1 MKLRLVKANDR
12 NKDLICDMLDE
23 WYASGETIV
32 PYVIRRIDYHD
43 YDFYSRNLEISE
55 PKAQKRG
62 LVPDS
67 TWFALDEERNIIVGA
82 VNIRHFLNE
91 RLILDGGHI
100 GDGIRPSERR
110 KGYATEMIRL
120 ALEKCKELGIY
131 HILMVCDKDN
141 TGSARS
147 IQNNGGVLENEP
159 VVDGEIEQRYWIDL
173 EPEAGKW
180 YESDGENEEAVS
192 ALPEHLRRMSLEEIP
207 ECVQVIRKSF
217 QTVADEFGFTV
228 ENAPRFTA
236 FATDEGR
243 LYYQFHEEK
252 RPMYVYLV
260 GKKIV
265 GYYSLALRDDG
276 SAELGNLSVLPEYRH
291 KGIGAK
297 LMTDAM
303 LRAKAFG
310 KTVMKLS
317 IVEENQMLRK
327 WYEGFGFV
335 HTGTQKF
342 DFFPFTCGYLERELP
357 KTKYYRV
364 HTADVAWLT
373 KQPRGI
379 FTAVWKLIEAG
390 VTTEEETA
398 EYWRNRKY
406 FEEALPLP
414 PYYEQGNPDGAVT
427 WFKDTEKGNEIWQ
440 QMTFYRDMGDKYDV
454 QFYISEC
461 IDIPGEVVYEDEFQI
476 AVKGQKEDVTV
487 ITRPLV

>member
-67 TWFALDEERNIIVGA
+67 TWFALDEERSIIVGA

-91 RLILDGGHI
+91 RSILDGGYI

-141 TGSARS
+141 TGSAKS

-173 EPEAGKW
+173 EPE
-180 YESDGENEEAVS
+180 DGAEC
-192 ALPEHLRRMSLEEIP
+192 LRRMSLEEIP

-317 IVEENQMLRK
+317 IVEENQVLRK

>member
-1 MKLRLVKANDR
+1 MLREMRGKVMKLRLVKANDR
-12 NKDLICDMLDE
+12 NKELICDMLDE

-32 PYVIRRIDYHD
+32 PYMIRRLDYHD
-43 YDFYSRNLEISE
+43 YDYYWKNLEIGE
-55 PKAQKRG
+55 AEALVVG
-62 LVPDS
+62 FVPDS
-67 TWFALDEERNIIVGA
+67 TWFALDEERNIMVGA
-82 VNIRHFLNE
+82 VNLRPFLNE

-120 ALEKCKELGIY
+120 TLEKCKALGIY
-131 HILMVCDKDN
+131 RVLMVCDKDN
-141 TGSARS
+141 IGSARS
-147 IQNNGGVLENEP
+147 IQRNGGVLENEAE
-159 VVDGEIEQRYWIDL
+159 VDGKIEQRYWIDL
-173 EPEAGKW
+173 GSE
-180 YESDGENEEAVS
+180 DGA
-192 ALPEHLRRMSLEEIP
+192 EHLRRMSIDEIP
-207 ECVQVIRKSF
+207 ECVEVIRKSF
-217 QTVADEFGFTV
+217 QTVADEFGFTA

-236 FATDEGR
+236 FATDAGR
-243 LYYQFHEEK
+243 LYYQFTEEK

-260 GKKIV
+260 GRKIV
-265 GYYSLALRDDG
+265 GYYSLALQDDG
-276 SAELGNLSVLPEYRH
+276 SAELSNLSVLPEYRH
-291 KGIGAK
+291 RGIGAK
-297 LMTDAM
+297 LMTSAM
-303 LRAKAFG
+303 LKAKTFG
-310 KTVMKLS
+310 KSVMKLG
-317 IVEENQMLRK
+317 IVEENQVLRK

-364 HTADVAWLT
+364 HTADTAWLT

-406 FEEALPLP
+406 FEEVLPLP

>member
-1 MKLRLVKANDR
+1 
-12 NKDLICDMLDE
+12 MLDE

-43 YDFYSRNLEISE
+43 YDFYWRNLEISE
-55 PKAQKRG
+55 PKAHKRG

-91 RLILDGGHI
+91 GLLLDGGNI

-141 TGSARS
+141 TGSAKS

-173 EPEAGKW
+173 EPE
-180 YESDGENEEAVS
+180 DGAEC
-192 ALPEHLRRMSLEEIP
+192 LRRMSLEEIP

-236 FATDEGR
+236 FATDAGR
-243 LYYQFHEEK
+243 LWYQFCKEE

-276 SAELGNLSVLPEYRH
+276 SAELGSISVLPEYRH

-310 KTVMKLS
+310 KTVLKLS
-317 IVEENQMLRK
+317 IVEENQVLRK
-327 WYEGFGFV
+327 WYESFGFV
-335 HTGTQKF
+335 HVGTQKF

-357 KTKYYRV
+357 KAKYYRV
-364 HTADVAWLT
+364 HSADVAWLT

-414 PYYEQGNPDGAVT
+414 PYYEAGNPEGAVT
-427 WFKDTEKGNEIWQ
+427 WFKDTEQGNNIWQ
-440 QMTFYRDMGDKYDV
+440 QMTFYRDVCDKYGV
-454 QFYISEC
+454 QLFVSES
-461 IDIPGEVVYEDEFQI
+461 IEIPGEVVYEDDFQI
-476 AVKGQKEDVTV
+476 AVKNQPEGLIVL
-487 ITRPLV
+487 TRPLS

>member
-43 YDFYSRNLEISE
+43 YDFYWQNLEISE
-55 PKAQKRG
+55 PKAQKRE
-62 LVPDS
+62 LVTDS

-91 RLILDGGHI
+91 GLILDGGNI

-141 TGSARS
+141 TGSAKS

-159 VVDGEIEQRYWIDL
+159 VVDGKIEQRYWIDL
-173 EPEAGKW
+173 EPE
-180 YESDGENEEAVS
+180 DGAEC
-192 ALPEHLRRMSLEEIP
+192 LRRMSLEEIP

-276 SAELGNLSVLPEYRH
+276 SAELGSISVLPEYRH
-291 KGIGAK
+291 RGIGAK

-317 IVEENQMLRK
+317 IVEENQVLRK
-327 WYEGFGFV
+327 WYESFGFV
-335 HTGTQKF
+335 HVGTQKF

-364 HTADVAWLT
+364 HSADVAWLT

-379 FTAVWKLIEAG
+379 FTAVWRLIDAG

-414 PYYEQGNPDGAVT
+414 PYYEQGNPEGAVT

-440 QMTFYRDMGDKYDV
+440 QMTFYRDMGNKYGV

-461 IDIPGEVVYEDEFQI
+461 VDVPGEAVYEDEFQI

>member
-1 MKLRLVKANDR
+1 MRGNTMKLD
-12 NKDLICDMLDE
+12 KDMICDMLNE
-23 WYASGETIV
+23 AES
-32 PYVIRRIDYHD
+32 
-43 YDFYSRNLEISE
+43 SE
-55 PKAQKRG
+55 N
-62 LVPDS
+62 S
-67 TWFALDEERNIIVGA
+67 
-82 VNIRHFLNE
+82 
-91 RLILDGGHI
+91 
-100 GDGIRPSERR
+100 
-110 KGYATEMIRL
+110 
-120 ALEKCKELGIY
+120 
-131 HILMVCDKDN
+131 
-141 TGSARS
+141 
-147 IQNNGGVLENEP
+147 
-159 VVDGEIEQRYWIDL
+159 
-173 EPEAGKW
+173 PE
-180 YESDGENEEAVS
+180 Y
-192 ALPEHLRRMSLEEIP
+192 LRRMSLEEIP

-236 FATDEGR
+236 FATDAGR
-243 LYYQFHEEK
+243 LYYQLTEEK

-260 GKKIV
+260 GRKIV
-265 GYYSLALRDDG
+265 GYYSLALSDDG
-276 SAELGNLSVLPEYRH
+276 SAELNNLSVLPEYRH

-303 LRAKAFG
+303 MKAKTFG
-310 KTVMKLS
+310 KTVLKLA
-317 IVEENQMLRK
+317 IVEENQVLRK

-357 KTKYYRV
+357 KAKYYRV

-461 IDIPGEVVYEDEFQI
+461 IDIPGEVIYEDEFQI

>member
-1 MKLRLVKANDR
+1 MKLRLVKASNR
-12 NKDLICDMLDE
+12 NKELICDMLDE

-43 YDFYSRNLEISE
+43 YDFYWRNLEISE

-91 RLILDGGHI
+91 GLILDGGNI

-147 IQNNGGVLENEP
+147 IQKNGGVLENEP
-159 VVDGEIEQRYWIDL
+159 EVEGVMQQRYWIDL
-173 EPEAGKW
+173 EPDGEAGP
-180 YESDGENEEAVS
+180 DAGEEAK
-192 ALPEHLRRMSLEEIP
+192 APRECIRRMSIEEIP
-207 ECVQVIRKSF
+207 QCVEVIKESF
-217 QTVADEFGFTV
+217 RTVADEFGFTE

-236 FATDEGR
+236 FATDENR
-243 LYYQFHEEK
+243 LLYQFCVEK
-252 RPMYVYLV
+252 RPMYVYLI

-276 SAELGNLSVLPEYRH
+276 SAELGSISVLPEYRH

-310 KTVMKLS
+310 KTVLKLS
-317 IVEENQMLRK
+317 IVEENQVLRK
-327 WYEGFGFV
+327 WYESFGFV
-335 HTGTQKF
+335 HVGTQKF

-364 HTADVAWLT
+364 HSADVAWLT

-379 FTAVWKLIEAG
+379 FTAVWRLIDAG

-414 PYYEQGNPDGAVT
+414 PYYEAGNPEGAVT

-440 QMTFYRDMGDKYDV
+440 QMTFYRDMGDKYGV
-454 QFYISEC
+454 PFYISEC
-461 IDIPGEVVYEDEFQI
+461 IEIPGEVVYEDDFQL
-476 AVKGQKEDVTV
+476 AVKNQPEGLIVL
-487 ITRPLV
+487 TRPLS

>member
-12 NKDLICDMLDE
+12 NKNLICDMLDE

-43 YDFYSRNLEISE
+43 YDFYWRNLEISE

-91 RLILDGGHI
+91 GLILDGGHI

-141 TGSARS
+141 TGSAKS

-173 EPEAGKW
+173 EPE
-180 YESDGENEEAVS
+180 DGAEC
-192 ALPEHLRRMSLEEIP
+192 LRRMSLEEIP

-276 SAELGNLSVLPEYRH
+276 SAELGSISVLPEYRH

-297 LMTDAM
+297 LLTDAM
-303 LRAKAFG
+303 INAKKFG
-310 KTVMKLS
+310 CSVMKLS
-317 IVEENQMLRK
+317 IVEENQTLRK

-364 HTADVAWLT
+364 HSADVAWLT

-379 FTAVWKLIEAG
+379 FTAVWRLIDAG

-414 PYYEQGNPDGAVT
+414 PYYEAGNPEGAVT

-440 QMTFYRDMGDKYDV
+440 QMTFYRDMGDKYGV
-454 QFYISEC
+454 PFYISEC
-461 IDIPGEVVYEDEFQI
+461 IEIPGEAVYEDEFQI
-476 AVKGQKEDVTV
+476 AVKEQKDDVTV

>member
-1 MKLRLVKANDR
+1 MKLRLVKASNR
-12 NKDLICDMLDE
+12 NKELICDMLDE

-43 YDFYSRNLEISE
+43 YDFYWRNLEISE

-62 LVPDS
+62 LVSDS

-91 RLILDGGHI
+91 GLILDGGNI

-141 TGSARS
+141 TGSAKS
-147 IQNNGGVLENEP
+147 IQNNGGVLENES

-173 EPEAGKW
+173 EPE
-180 YESDGENEEAVS
+180 DGAEC
-192 ALPEHLRRMSLEEIP
+192 LRRMSLEEIP

-276 SAELGNLSVLPEYRH
+276 SAELGSISVLPEYRH

-310 KTVMKLS
+310 KTVLKLS
-317 IVEENQMLRK
+317 IVEENQVLRK
-327 WYEGFGFV
+327 WYENFGFV
-335 HTGTQKF
+335 HVGTQKF

-364 HTADVAWLT
+364 HSADVAWLT

-379 FTAVWKLIEAG
+379 FTAVWRLIDAG

-414 PYYEQGNPDGAVT
+414 PYYEAGNPEGAVT

-440 QMTFYRDMGDKYDV
+440 QMTFYRDMGNKYGV
-454 QFYISEC
+454 PFYISEC
-461 IDIPGEVVYEDEFQI
+461 IEIPGEVVYEDDFQI
-476 AVKGQKEDVTV
+476 AVKGQKDDVTV

>member
-1 MKLRLVKANDR
+1 MKLRLVKADDR
-12 NKDLICDMLDE
+12 YKDLICDMLDE

-159 VVDGEIEQRYWIDL
+159 EVEGVVQQRYWIDL

-180 YESDGENEEAVS
+180 YESDENEEAVS

-276 SAELGNLSVLPEYRH
+276 SAEFGNLSVLPEYRH

-303 LRAKAFG
+303 MKAKSFG
-310 KTVMKLS
+310 KTVMKLG
-317 IVEENQMLRK
+317 IVEENQVLRK

-364 HTADVAWLT
+364 HTAEMAWLT

-461 IDIPGEVVYEDEFQI
+461 IDIPGEVIYEDEFQI

>member
-1 MKLRLVKANDR
+1 MKLRLVKANER

-43 YDFYSRNLEISE
+43 YDFYWRNLEISE

-91 RLILDGGHI
+91 GLILDGGNI

-141 TGSARS
+141 TGSAKS
-147 IQNNGGVLENEP
+147 IQNNGGVLEDEP
-159 VVDGEIEQRYWIDL
+159 VVDGEVQQRYWIDL
-173 EPEAGKW
+173 EPE
-180 YESDGENEEAVS
+180 DGAEC
-192 ALPEHLRRMSLEEIP
+192 LRRMSLEEIP
-207 ECVQVIRKSF
+207 ECVQVIRESF

-276 SAELGNLSVLPEYRH
+276 SAELGSISVLPEYRH

-310 KTVMKLS
+310 KTVLKLS
-317 IVEENQMLRK
+317 IVEENQVLSK
-327 WYEGFGFV
+327 WYESFGFV
-335 HTGTQKF
+335 HVGTQKF

-364 HTADVAWLT
+364 HSADVAWLT

-379 FTAVWKLIEAG
+379 FTAVWRLIDAG

-414 PYYEQGNPDGAVT
+414 PYYEAGNPEGAVT

-440 QMTFYRDMGDKYDV
+440 QMTFYRDMGDKYGV
-454 QFYISEC
+454 PFYISEC
-461 IDIPGEVVYEDEFQI
+461 IEIPGEAVYEDEFQI
-476 AVKGQKEDVTV
+476 AVKGQKDDVTV

>member
-1 MKLRLVKANDR
+1 MKLRLVKASNR
-12 NKDLICDMLDE
+12 NKELICDMLDE

-43 YDFYSRNLEISE
+43 YDFYWRNLEISE

-91 RLILDGGHI
+91 GLILDGGNI

-141 TGSARS
+141 TGSAKS
-147 IQNNGGVLENEP
+147 IQNNGGVLEDEP

-173 EPEAGKW
+173 EPE
-180 YESDGENEEAVS
+180 DGAEC
-192 ALPEHLRRMSLEEIP
+192 LRRMSLEEIP

-252 RPMYVYLV
+252 RPMYVYLI

-276 SAELGNLSVLPEYRH
+276 SAELGSISVLPEYRR

-310 KTVMKLS
+310 KTVLKLS
-317 IVEENQMLRK
+317 IVEENQVLRK
-327 WYEGFGFV
+327 WYESFGFV
-335 HTGTQKF
+335 HVGTQKF

-364 HTADVAWLT
+364 HSADVAWLT

-379 FTAVWKLIEAG
+379 FTAVWRLIDAG

-414 PYYEQGNPDGAVT
+414 PYYEAGNPEGAVT

-440 QMTFYRDMGDKYDV
+440 QMSFYKDMGDKYGV
-454 QFYISEC
+454 PFYISEC
-461 IDIPGEVVYEDEFQI
+461 IEIPGEAVYEDEFQI
-476 AVKGQKEDVTV
+476 AVKGQKDDATV

>member
-43 YDFYSRNLEISE
+43 YDFYWRNLEISE
-55 PKAQKRG
+55 PKAQKQG

-91 RLILDGGHI
+91 GLILDGGNI

-141 TGSARS
+141 TGSAKS
-147 IQNNGGVLENEP
+147 IQNNGGVLEDEP

-173 EPEAGKW
+173 EPE
-180 YESDGENEEAVS
+180 DGAEC
-192 ALPEHLRRMSLEEIP
+192 LRRMSLEEIP
-207 ECVQVIRKSF
+207 ECVQVIRESF

-276 SAELGNLSVLPEYRH
+276 SAELGSISVLPEYRH

-303 LRAKAFG
+303 LRTKAFG
-310 KTVMKLS
+310 KTVLKLS
-317 IVEENQMLRK
+317 IVEENQVLRK
-327 WYEGFGFV
+327 WYESFGFI

-342 DFFPFTCGYLERELP
+342 DFFPFTCGYLARELP

-364 HTADVAWLT
+364 HSADVAWLT

-379 FTAVWKLIEAG
+379 FTAVWRLIDAG

-414 PYYEQGNPDGAVT
+414 PYYKAGNPEGAVT

-440 QMTFYRDMGDKYDV
+440 QMSFYRDMGDKYGV
-454 QFYISEC
+454 PFYTSEC
-461 IDIPGEVVYEDEFQI
+461 IEIPGEMVYEDDFQI
-476 AVKGQKEDVTV
+476 AVKNQPEGLIVL
-487 ITRPLV
+487 TRPLS

>member
-1 MKLRLVKANDR
+1 MKLRLVKASNR
-12 NKDLICDMLDE
+12 NKELICDMLDE

-43 YDFYSRNLEISE
+43 YDFYWRNLEISE

-91 RLILDGGHI
+91 GLILDGGHI

-147 IQNNGGVLENEP
+147 IQKNGGVLENEP
-159 VVDGEIEQRYWIDL
+159 EVEGVMQQRYWINL
-173 EPEAGKW
+173 EPEEGS
-180 YESDGENEEAVS
+180 EC
-192 ALPEHLRRMSLEEIP
+192 LRRMSIDEVR
-207 ECVQVIRKSF
+207 ECVEVIRSSF
-217 QTVADEFGFTV
+217 QTVADEFGFTE

-236 FATDEGR
+236 FATDENR
-243 LYYQFHEEK
+243 LLYQFCVEK
-252 RPMYVYLV
+252 RPMYVYLI

-265 GYYSLALRDDG
+265 GYYSLALSDDG
-276 SAELGNLSVLPEYRH
+276 SAELNNLAVLPEYRH
-291 KGIGAK
+291 KGIGGK
-297 LMTDAM
+297 LLTDAM
-303 LRAKAFG
+303 IQAKTFG
-310 KTVMKLS
+310 KATLKLG
-317 IVEENQMLRK
+317 IVEENKRLRK
-327 WYEGFGFV
+327 WYESFGFV
-335 HTGTQKF
+335 HVGTQKF

-364 HTADVAWLT
+364 HSADVAWLT

-379 FTAVWKLIEAG
+379 FTAVWRLIDAG

-406 FEEALPLP
+406 FEEVLPLP
-414 PYYEQGNPDGAVT
+414 PYYEAGNPEGAVT

-440 QMTFYRDMGDKYDV
+440 QMSFYREIGDKYGLK
-454 QFYISEC
+454 FYISEC
-461 IDIPGEVVYEDEFQI
+461 LEIPGEVVYEDNFQI
-476 AVKGQKEDVTV
+476 AVKNQPEGLIVL
-487 ITRPLV
+487 TRLLS

>member
-1 MKLRLVKANDR
+1 
-12 NKDLICDMLDE
+12 MLDE

-43 YDFYSRNLEISE
+43 YDFYWRNLEISE
-55 PKAQKRG
+55 PKAHKRG

-91 RLILDGGHI
+91 GLLLDGGNI

-141 TGSARS
+141 TGSAKS

-173 EPEAGKW
+173 EPE
-180 YESDGENEEAVS
+180 DGAEC
-192 ALPEHLRRMSLEEIP
+192 LRRMSLEEIP

-236 FATDEGR
+236 FATDAGR
-243 LYYQFHEEK
+243 LWYQFCKEK

-276 SAELGNLSVLPEYRH
+276 SAELGSISVLPEYRH
-291 KGIGAK
+291 KDIGAK

-303 LRAKAFG
+303 LRTKAFG
-310 KTVMKLS
+310 KTVLKLS
-317 IVEENQMLRK
+317 IVEENQVLRK
-327 WYEGFGFV
+327 WYESFGFV
-335 HTGTQKF
+335 HVGTQKF

-357 KTKYYRV
+357 KAKYYRV
-364 HTADVAWLT
+364 HSADVAWLT

-414 PYYEQGNPDGAVT
+414 PYYEAGNPEGAVT
-427 WFKDTEKGNEIWQ
+427 WFKDTEQGNNIWQ
-440 QMTFYRDMGDKYDV
+440 QMTFYRDVCDKYGV
-454 QFYISEC
+454 QLFVSES
-461 IDIPGEVVYEDEFQI
+461 IEIPGEVVYEDDFQI
-476 AVKGQKEDVTV
+476 AVKNQPEGLIVL
-487 ITRPLV
+487 TRPLS

>member
-1 MKLRLVKANDR
+1 MKLRLVKASNR

-43 YDFYSRNLEISE
+43 YDFYWRNLEISE
-55 PKAQKRG
+55 PKAHKRG

-91 RLILDGGHI
+91 GLLLDGGNI

-141 TGSARS
+141 TGSAKS

-173 EPEAGKW
+173 EPE
-180 YESDGENEEAVS
+180 DGAEC
-192 ALPEHLRRMSLEEIP
+192 LRRMSLEEIP

-236 FATDEGR
+236 FATDAGR
-243 LYYQFHEEK
+243 LWYQFCKEK

-276 SAELGNLSVLPEYRH
+276 SAELGSISVLPEYRH
-291 KGIGAK
+291 KDIGAK

-303 LRAKAFG
+303 LRTKAFG
-310 KTVMKLS
+310 KTVLKLS
-317 IVEENQMLRK
+317 IVEENQVLRK
-327 WYEGFGFV
+327 WYESFGFV
-335 HTGTQKF
+335 HVGTQKF

-357 KTKYYRV
+357 KAKYYRV
-364 HTADVAWLT
+364 HSADVAWLT

-414 PYYEQGNPDGAVT
+414 PYYEAGNPEGAVT
-427 WFKDTEKGNEIWQ
+427 WFKDTEQGNNIWQ
-440 QMTFYRDMGDKYDV
+440 QMTFYRDVCDKYGV
-454 QFYISEC
+454 QLFVSES
-461 IDIPGEVVYEDEFQI
+461 IEIPGEVVYEDDFQI
-476 AVKGQKEDVTV
+476 AVKNQPEGLIVL
-487 ITRPLV
+487 TRPLS

>member
-1 MKLRLVKANDR
+1 MKLRLVKASNR
-12 NKDLICDMLDE
+12 NKELICDMLDE

-43 YDFYSRNLEISE
+43 YDFYWRNLEISE

-91 RLILDGGHI
+91 GLILDGGNI

-141 TGSARS
+141 TGSAKS
-147 IQNNGGVLENEP
+147 IQNNGGILEDEP

-173 EPEAGKW
+173 EPE
-180 YESDGENEEAVS
+180 DGAEC
-192 ALPEHLRRMSLEEIP
+192 LRRMSLEEIP
-207 ECVQVIRKSF
+207 ECVQVIRESF

-265 GYYSLALRDDG
+265 GYYSLALSEDG
-276 SAELGNLSVLPEYRH
+276 AAELGSLSVLPEYRH

-310 KTVMKLS
+310 KTVLKLS
-317 IVEENQMLRK
+317 IVEENQVLRK
-327 WYEGFGFV
+327 WYESFGFV
-335 HTGTQKF
+335 HVGTQKF

-364 HTADVAWLT
+364 HSADVAWLT

-379 FTAVWKLIEAG
+379 FTAVWRLIDAG
-390 VTTEEETA
+390 VTNEEETA
-398 EYWRNRKY
+398 EYWQNRKY
-406 FEEALPLP
+406 FEEALPRP
-414 PYYEQGNPDGAVT
+414 PY
-427 WFKDTEKGNEIWQ
+427 
-440 QMTFYRDMGDKYDV
+440 
-454 QFYISEC
+454 
-461 IDIPGEVVYEDEFQI
+461 
-476 AVKGQKEDVTV
+476 
-487 ITRPLV
+487 

>member
-1 MKLRLVKANDR
+1 MKLRLVKASNR

-43 YDFYSRNLEISE
+43 YDFYWRNLEISE
-55 PKAQKRG
+55 PKAHKRG

-91 RLILDGGHI
+91 GLLLDGGNI

-141 TGSARS
+141 TGSAKS
-147 IQNNGGVLENEP
+147 IRNNGGVLENEP

-173 EPEAGKW
+173 EPE
-180 YESDGENEEAVS
+180 DGAEC
-192 ALPEHLRRMSLEEIP
+192 LRRMSLEEIP

-236 FATDEGR
+236 FATDAGR
-243 LYYQFHEEK
+243 LWYQFCKEE

-276 SAELGNLSVLPEYRH
+276 SAELGSISVLPEYRH

-310 KTVMKLS
+310 KTVLKLS
-317 IVEENQMLRK
+317 IVEENQVLRK
-327 WYEGFGFV
+327 WYESFGFV
-335 HTGTQKF
+335 HVGTQKF

-364 HTADVAWLT
+364 HSADVAWLT

-379 FTAVWKLIEAG
+379 FTAVWRLIDAG

-414 PYYEQGNPDGAVT
+414 PYYETGNPEGAVT
-427 WFKDTEKGNEIWQ
+427 WFKDTEKGNKIWQ
-440 QMTFYRDMGDKYDV
+440 QMTFYRDMGDKYGV
-454 QFYISEC
+454 PFYISEC
-461 IDIPGEVVYEDEFQI
+461 IEIPGEAVYEDEFQI
-476 AVKGQKEDVTV
+476 AVKNQPEGLIVL
-487 ITRPLV
+487 TRPLS

>member
-1 MKLRLVKANDR
+1 
-12 NKDLICDMLDE
+12 MLDE

-43 YDFYSRNLEISE
+43 YDFYWRNLEISE
-55 PKAQKRG
+55 PKAHKRG

-91 RLILDGGHI
+91 GLLLDGGNI

-141 TGSARS
+141 TGSAKS
-147 IQNNGGVLENEP
+147 IRNNGGVLENEP

-173 EPEAGKW
+173 EPE
-180 YESDGENEEAVS
+180 DGAEC
-192 ALPEHLRRMSLEEIP
+192 LRRMSLEEIP

-236 FATDEGR
+236 FATDAGR
-243 LYYQFHEEK
+243 LWYQFCKEK

-276 SAELGNLSVLPEYRH
+276 SAELGSISVLPEYRH
-291 KGIGAK
+291 KDIGAK

-303 LRAKAFG
+303 LRTKAFG
-310 KTVMKLS
+310 KTVLKLS
-317 IVEENQMLRK
+317 IVEENQVLRK
-327 WYEGFGFV
+327 WYESFGFV
-335 HTGTQKF
+335 HVGTQKF

-357 KTKYYRV
+357 KAKYYRV
-364 HTADVAWLT
+364 HSADVAWLT

-414 PYYEQGNPDGAVT
+414 PYYEAGNPEGAVT
-427 WFKDTEKGNEIWQ
+427 WFKDTEQGNNIWQ
-440 QMTFYRDMGDKYDV
+440 QMTFYRDVCDKYGV
-454 QFYISEC
+454 QLFVSES
-461 IDIPGEVVYEDEFQI
+461 IEIPGEVVYEDDFQI
-476 AVKGQKEDVTV
+476 AVKNQPEGLIVL
-487 ITRPLV
+487 TRPLS

>member
-1 MKLRLVKANDR
+1 MKLRLVKASNR
-12 NKDLICDMLDE
+12 NKELICDMLDE

-43 YDFYSRNLEISE
+43 YDFYWRNLEISE
-55 PKAQKRG
+55 PKAQKRR

-91 RLILDGGHI
+91 GLILDGGNI

-141 TGSARS
+141 TGSAKS
-147 IQNNGGVLENEP
+147 IQNNGGILEDEP

-173 EPEAGKW
+173 EPE
-180 YESDGENEEAVS
+180 DGAEC
-192 ALPEHLRRMSLEEIP
+192 LRRMSLEEIP

-276 SAELGNLSVLPEYRH
+276 SAELGSISVLPEYRH

-310 KTVMKLS
+310 KTVLKLS
-317 IVEENQMLRK
+317 IVEENQVLRK
-327 WYEGFGFV
+327 WYESFGFV
-335 HTGTQKF
+335 HVGTQKF

-364 HTADVAWLT
+364 HSADVAWLT

-379 FTAVWKLIEAG
+379 FTAVWRLIDAG

-414 PYYEQGNPDGAVT
+414 PYYEAGNPEGAVT

-440 QMTFYRDMGDKYDV
+440 QMTFYRDMGDKYGV
-454 QFYISEC
+454 PFYISEC
-461 IDIPGEVVYEDEFQI
+461 IEIPGEAVYEDEFQI
-476 AVKGQKEDVTV
+476 AVKGQKDDVTV
-487 ITRPLV
+487 ITRLLV